1 MEENL
6 YDRIGETDFNP
17 TYVDGQVLQ
26 HIDMNKIVSITKEGV
41 NENYHDIQRLQNGE
55 KTVGNAEK
63 LNGATLS
70 RNIDETLQADDNKVP
85 SSQQVKVYVDGK
97 FEDFSAPVRGVDYWT
112 EADQQQ
118 VVDEASAA
126 ITEDVESD
134 LNQYITQLRSD
145 LDGEVENAERTFI
158 EYVSDYN
165 EVLATLP
172 EDMEALETKANN
184 AIIIATDAADD
195 VSQLDTDLQV
205 QKARIDNIA
214 SLAEGSTTGDAEL
227 ADIRVG
233 ADGTTYT
240 SAGAAVRAQ
249 YNELNS
255 KINDLSFLEV
265 IDGKVNIS
273 YYE

>member
-1 MEENL
+1 MEESL
-6 YDRIGETDFNP
+6 YDRIGETDFNT

-26 HIDMNKIVSITKEGV
+26 HIDMNKIVSITKEAV

-63 LNGATLS
+63 LNNATLS

-85 SSQQVKVYVDGK
+85 SSQQIKEYVDGR
-97 FEDFSAPVRGVDYWT
+97 FEGFSAPVRGVDYWT

-118 VVDEASAA
+118 IVDEASAA

-134 LNQYITQLRSD
+134 LNQYVTQLRSD
-145 LDGEVENAERTFI
+145 LDDEVENAERTFI

-184 AIIIATDAADD
+184 AVGVANDAADD

-227 ADIRVG
+227 QDIRVG

-249 YNELNS
+249 YNELNL